1 MVYKVWHLTFWDE
14 SINEQNAYCRRG
26 PRRFV
31 EHVFS
36 DEMANY
42 LVKLHP
48 KVSIS
53 SVSGLDRPTILKYV
67 YSDEDVIDDLV
78 SNHPIFAKDKF
89 RIYNSVGEIVDYYP
103 IKKVRTDKIKSI
115 GI

>member
-1 MVYKVWHLTFWDE
+1 MVYKVWHLTFWE
-14 SINEQNAYCRRG
+14 GTKWLTSL
-26 PRRFV
+26 
-31 EHVFS
+31 HVFS
-36 DEMANY
+36 DEM
-42 LVKLHP
+42 VKKLHP